1 MLRDKGE
8 DSRRK
13 RIQQSRKHEIRVVL
27 EPEEISARSD
37 RVSKMELQRHRQSH
51 WFQCCKECS
60 RWHLWYRSYA
70 SLYD

>member
-37 RVSKMELQRHRQSH
+37 RVSKMELQRAQA
-51 WFQCCKECS
+51 K
-60 RWHLWYRSYA
+60 
-70 SLYD
+70 SLVSVLQRMFAMALMVQILRFAL